1 MKERELWSSK
11 LAFVLVA
18 AGSAIGLGN
27 VWRFPIMVGQNGGAI
42 FVLIYLFFVIFFALP
57 ILNAEISLGKA
68 GQRSVVGIFKKLVPN
83 SLWNYLGYF
92 YIITSIFIFS
102 YYSVVAG
109 WVFNYFIFS
118 ITGKLSYMSSTEK
131 TTEIFQNMSLSPQF
145 QLFGLFIIIFLTAL
159 IVIGGIKNG
168 IEKICK
174 ILMPILFVL
183 LVILVLRSVTL
194 QGALNGIKFYLFP
207 DISKINAKVI
217 ISAIGQ
223 AFFSLSLGVGAMLT
237 YGSYLSKNENIFK
250 SSIWICF
257 ADTLIAF
264 LAGLIIFPALF
275 SVPGLSPSAGPSLI
289 FLVLPIVF
297 YKLPFGLFFEILFFL
312 LILIAA
318 ITSTI
323 SLMEI
328 PVTYLI
334 DEKGL
339 KRKSSV
345 IMVSF
350 FTFILGIPSA
360 ISFGITKYFTN
371 FLNIFGG
378 QKGFLEVLDIFFG
391 HFALSIGSLLL
402 CLFISYKIGFLP
414 VLESLNQPEKF
425 PFEKVFKIF
434 IKFLCPIGIIAVILF
449 LILNPG
455 AV

>member
-1 MKERELWSSK
+1 MRESFSSK
-11 LAFVLVA
+11 FAFILVA
-18 AGSAIGLGN
+18 AGSAVGLGN
-27 VWRFPIMVGQNGGAI
+27 IWRFPILVGQNGGAI
-42 FVLIYLFFVIFFALP
+42 FVIIYLFCVIFFALP

-68 GQRSVVGIFKKLVPN
+68 GQRSIVGIFKKFVPTGLMN
-83 SLWNYLGYF
+83 GLGYF
-92 YIITSIFIFS
+92 YIMNSIFIFS

-118 ITGKLSYMSSTEK
+118 ITGKLSNVSSTEK

-159 IVIGGIKNG
+159 IVIGGIKSG
-168 IEKICK
+168 IEKVCR

-183 LVILVLRSVTL
+183 LIILVVRSVTL

-207 DISKINAKVI
+207 DISKLNAKVF
-217 ISAIGQ
+217 ISAMGQ

-237 YGSYLSKNENIFK
+237 YGSYLSKNENIFN
-250 SSIWICF
+250 SSIWI
-257 ADTLIAF
+257 AVTDISIAF

-297 YKLPFGLFFEILFFL
+297 YNLPFGLFFEILFFL
-312 LILIAA
+312 LVLIAA

-328 PVTYLI
+328 SVTYLI
-334 DEKGL
+334 DERGL
-339 KRKSSV
+339 KRKTSV
-345 IMVSF
+345 VLVSF
-350 FTFILGIPSA
+350 FTFILGVPSA

-371 FLNIFGG
+371 FLHIFGG

-402 CLFISYKIGFLP
+402 CLFISYKIGFAP

-434 IKFLCPIGIIAVILF
+434 IKFLCPLGIIAIVLF
-449 LILNPG
+449 LILNPE
-455 AV
+455 VV